1 MTTANSTSAASL
13 LLLLLFFLP
22 TPICLAQRPTD
33 DRAFDFWLGDWDA
46 YWNDSLKGSNQIRKI
61 LDGKVIEEN
70 FAYLD
75 GSFHGRSWSVRSP
88 RQGNWQQTWV
98 DDSGAYLLLESTALG
113 DSVIL
118 QMTDPVVKS
127 GQQVH
132 KRMVFFNIHPDR
144 FDWDWQSSLNGKDW
158 TSTWLIHYVR
168 KPTR

>member
-1 MTTANSTSAASL
+1 MTAAFCTSTARLLSL
-13 LLLLLFFLP
+13 LLLLLPSIASF
-22 TPICLAQRPTD
+22 AQRPAD

-61 LDGKVIEEN
+61 LDGKVVEEN

-75 GSFHGRSWSVRSP
+75 GSFHGRSWTVRSA

-98 DDSGAYLLLESTALG
+98 DDSGAYLLLESTTIG

-118 QMTDPVVKS
+118 QMTAPVVQA
-127 GQQVH
+127 GQSVH
-132 KRMVFFNIHPDR
+132 KRMVFFNIQAGR
-144 FDWDWQSSLNGKDW
+144 FDWDWQSSVNGKDW

-168 KPTR
+168 KTSR